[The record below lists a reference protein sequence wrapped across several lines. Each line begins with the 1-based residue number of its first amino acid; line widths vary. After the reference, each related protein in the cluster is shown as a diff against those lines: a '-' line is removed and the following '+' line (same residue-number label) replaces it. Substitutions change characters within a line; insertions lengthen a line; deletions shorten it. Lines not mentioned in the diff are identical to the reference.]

1 MTIQYTGN
9 DFRIGLIDVGTES
22 GTWGGVTNSNLEQ
35 FVKVIGGFKQITGL
49 SGTSGTLAA
58 PAANTSDQDFRHMF
72 LELAGSSSGAF
83 TYTVPDSEKIYIIKN
98 SLDHTVTVKVSGQTG
113 TTIPKDRTAIVY
125 VNGTDAVTA
134 IDSVPNLA
142 IGSATITT
150 ALGVPSGGTGK
161 SSVTAGSIV
170 KGAGTGALVEIAGT
184 SAGQVLKWSGSTWE
198 AGTDSGGSGGGSVSL
213 TANDSA
219 TASGVSVVLDP
230 TTTTG
235 TGTIGL
241 SGTVNMANVS
251 GTLPIANGGTGATN
265 LNDAGILNNTTT
277 SGQSIKGDLSLI
289 GTTSQAINF
298 NNSNRS
304 IFSSTGGSDG
314 SLKIKNGGVEAIII
328 TASAG
333 GGFVTVGRTVRPI
346 SHQGID
352 LGENNQSFRTVFASD
367 GVNTGS
373 DKRLKN
379 NIQVSDLG
387 LSFVE
392 ALTPRKYKL
401 NKGEATL
408 IKEAKDGEPEEYSYA
423 PGKRFHYGLIAQE
436 VEQVLDEQGVDK
448 NLFGAWHLADKD
460 DPNSNQS
467 LKYHEFISPLIKAV
481 QELSEKVSVLE
492 KKVTDLG
499 G

>member
-22 GTWGGVTNSNLEQ
+22 GTWGGVTNSNLDQ
-35 FVKVIGGFKQITGL
+35 LVKVIGGFKQITGL

-72 LELAGSSSGAF
+72 LELDGSSSGPF

-113 TTIPKDRTAIVY
+113 TPIPKDRTAIVY

-134 IDSVPNLA
+134 IDSIPNLA

-170 KGAGTGALVEIAGT
+170 KGAGTGAFAEIVGE
-184 SAGQVLKWSGSTWE
+184 SVGQVLKWSGTTWE
-198 AGTDSGGSGGGSVSL
+198 PGTDSGGSGGGSVSL
-213 TANDSA
+213 TANGSA

-230 TTTTG
+230 STTTG

-277 SGQSIKGDLSLI
+277 SLQTIQGSLRLS
-289 GTTSQAINF
+289 
-298 NNSNRS
+298 
-304 IFSSTGGSDG
+304 GGSGSTPIIYFGDTDSEYEGIQAGTGAVDIFAKG
-314 SLKIKNGGVEAIII
+314 SLRMSFGEASVTVARLFRPASNGGLDI
-328 TASAG
+328 
-333 GGFVTVGRTVRPI
+333 
-346 SHQGID
+346 
-352 LGENNQSFRTVFASD
+352 GESGSSFRTVFATD
-367 GVNTGS
+367 GVNTSS
-373 DKRLKN
+373 DNRLKN

-408 IKEAKDGEPEEYSYA
+408 IKEAKEGEPEEYSYA

-448 NLFGAWHLADKD
+448 NLFGAWHLANKE
-460 DPNSNQS
+460 DPLSSQS